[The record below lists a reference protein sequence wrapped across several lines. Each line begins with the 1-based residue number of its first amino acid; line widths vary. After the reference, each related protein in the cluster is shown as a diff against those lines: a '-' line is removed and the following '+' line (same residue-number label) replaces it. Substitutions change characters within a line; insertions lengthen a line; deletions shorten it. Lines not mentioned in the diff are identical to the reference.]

1 MRMIVAGGGTGG
13 HLFPGLAV
21 AEEAAARGAEVLFV
35 GSAFGI
41 EATAVPKTRFRFEPL
56 LVRGARGRGLRG
68 LADFARQFPAAVL
81 RAHRLARATRPDVV
95 LGLGGY
101 GSVPVVVAAWSLCV
115 PSVLMEQ
122 NVHPGL
128 ANRWLAHLARRV
140 CTTFEAS
147 ATFFPAGKAVQTGN
161 PVRRFG
167 EVPGP
172 RSDGV
177 SIFVFGGSQ
186 GAHTINVAAV
196 DAAAILREKL
206 HILRIVHQTGAAD
219 ESWVRRRYQ
228 EIGVAAEVLP
238 FVHDM
243 GMAYGQADVVV
254 CRAGA
259 TTLAE
264 LASVGRPAIL
274 VPYPF
279 AADDHQRRNA
289 EVLAD
294 AGAAEFV
301 LDRDLTGALLAAR
314 ILALAT
320 DPARLAEMGRAVQRF
335 STPDAAARVADICWQ
350 VAGTGR

>member
-1 MRMIVAGGGTGG
+1 MIVAGGGTGG

-21 AEEAAARGAEVLFV
+21 AEEVAARGAEVLFV

-41 EATAVPKTRFRFEPL
+41 EATAVPQTRFRFEPIV
-56 LVRGARGRGLRG
+56 VRGARGRGLRG
-68 LADFARQFPAAVL
+68 LIEFAGQFPAAVR
-81 RAHRLARATRPDVV
+81 RARHLVRETRPDVV

-101 GSVPVVVAAWSLCV
+101 GSVPVVVAAWSLGV

-128 ANRWLAHLARRV
+128 ANRCLAHVARRV
-140 CTTFEAS
+140 CTTFRES
-147 ATFFPAGKAVQTGN
+147 AAFFPAGKAVQTGN
-161 PVRRFG
+161 PVRRLVAA
-167 EVPGP
+167 EVP
-172 RSDGV
+172 RSEAFT
-177 SIFVFGGSQ
+177 IFVFGGSQ

-196 DAAAILREKL
+196 DAAGILREKL
-206 HILRIVHQTGAAD
+206 CKLRIVHQTGAAD

-228 EIGVAAEVLP
+228 EMGVAAEVLP

-243 GMAYGQADVVV
+243 GTAYGQADVVV

-274 VPYPF
+274 VPYPY

-289 EVLAD
+289 EVLAQG
-294 AGAAEFV
+294 GAAEVV
-301 LDRDLTGALLAAR
+301 LDRDLNGALLAER
-314 ILALAT
+314 ILALAADT
-320 DPARLAEMGRAVQRF
+320 PRLRSMAVAARRF
-335 STPDAAARVADICWQ
+335 ARPDAAAQVADICRQ
-350 VAGTGR
+350 VAGARR

>member
-1 MRMIVAGGGTGG
+1 MIVAGGGTGG

-21 AEEAAARGAEVLFV
+21 AEEMAARGTEVLFV

-41 EATAVPKTRFRFEPL
+41 EATAIPRTRFRFEPL
-56 LVRGARGRGLRG
+56 VVRGARGRGIRG
-68 LADFARQFPAAVL
+68 LVEFARQFPAAMS
-81 RAHRLARATRPDVV
+81 RARHIVRESRPDVV

-101 GSVPVVVAAWSLCV
+101 GSVPVVVAAWSLGV

-128 ANRWLAHLARRV
+128 ANRCLAHVARRV
-140 CTTFEAS
+140 CTTFKES
-147 ATFFPAGKAVQTGN
+147 STFFPPGKAVQTGN
-161 PVRRFG
+161 PVRRLVAASG
-167 EVPGP
+167 G
-172 RSDGV
+172 RSAGFTV
-177 SIFVFGGSQ
+177 FVFGGSQ

-196 DAAAILREKL
+196 DAAGILREKRGE
-206 HILRIVHQTGAAD
+206 LRIVHQTGAAD

-228 EIGVAAEVLP
+228 EMGVAAEVLP

-243 GMAYGQADVVV
+243 GTAYGQADVVV

-274 VPYPF
+274 VPYPH

-294 AGAAEFV
+294 GGAAELI
-301 LDRDLTGALLAAR
+301 LDRDLTGSLLADR
-314 ILALAT
+314 LLALAT
-320 DPARLAEMGRAVQRF
+320 DGPRLREMALAVQRF
-335 STPDAAARVADICWQ
+335 AMPDAAAHVADVCWQ
-350 VAGTGR
+350 VAGAGR